1 MEKAMTKMLLE
12 VVSEISVKYGL
23 DISEVKREIGLDV
36 EVRVLKEKEKGKKI
50 MLPFCGRIDEER
62 CQGIKI
68 NYGLYTQ
75 CENNIFQKKLCKT
88 CHKQSKKNSDGK
100 PNYGTIDE
108 RLDKNYKDKNGKQ
121 PIKYSKF
128 MEKMNI
134 TREMAEKE
142 AEEQGVTIPE
152 EEFEIK
158 KTGRGRPKK
167 STSTTDTSDEES
179 IAEPKKRGRPPKEK
193 KVIENGN
200 VGDDLIKNLIE
211 EANKNEPKKVAT
223 PLPKEPT
230 PEPKKAATPLPKEP
244 TPEPKK
250 AATPLPKEPTPE
262 PKKEATPEPKKA
274 ATPLPKEPTPE
285 PKKAATPEP
294 KKAATPEPKKAATP
308 EADNDDDSDDEEETV
323 VVPFTFKG
331 VKYLKATDNT
341 IYDINTHEEVGVWDE
356 EKQEIVPDDD
366 DDDED

>member
-1 MEKAMTKMLLE
+1 MNSKMERAMTKMLLE
-12 VVSEISVKYGL
+12 VVTEISSKYGL
-23 DISEVKREIGLDV
+23 DISEVKKEIGLDV
-36 EVRVLKEKEKGKKI
+36 KIVNEKEKNKEKGKKI
-50 MLPFCGRIDEER
+50 MLPFCGRIDDER

-75 CENNIFQKKLCKT
+75 CENNIFQKNLCKT
-88 CHKQSKKNSDGK
+88 CHKQSETNSDGK

-142 AEEQGVTIPE
+142 AKEQGVTIPE

-158 KTGRGRPKK
+158 KTSRGRPKK

-179 IAEPKKRGRPPKEK
+179 VAEPKKRGRPPKEK

-211 EANKNEPKKVAT
+211 EANKSEPKKVAT
-223 PLPKEPT
+223 PESDNDD
-230 PEPKKAATPLPKEP
+230 
-244 TPEPKK
+244 
-250 AATPLPKEPTPE
+250 
-262 PKKEATPEPKKA
+262 
-274 ATPLPKEPTPE
+274 
-285 PKKAATPEP
+285 
-294 KKAATPEPKKAATP
+294 
-308 EADNDDDSDDEEETV
+308 DNDDDSDDEEETV

-331 VKYLKATDNT
+331 VKYLKAADNT

-366 DDDED
+366 EDED

>member
-1 MEKAMTKMLLE
+1 MNSKMEKAMSKMLLE

-36 EVRVLKEKEKGKKI
+36 EVRVLKEKEKRKKI

-75 CENNIFQKKLCKT
+75 CENNIFQKNLCKT
-88 CHKQSKKNSDGK
+88 CHKQSEKNSDGK

-108 RLDKNYKDKNGKQ
+108 RLDKNYKDKNGKE

-142 AEEQGVTIPE
+142 AEEQGLTIPE
-152 EEFEIK
+152 EEFELK
-158 KTGRGRPKK
+158 KTSRGRPKK

-211 EANKNEPKKVAT
+211 EANKSEPKKTAT
-223 PLPKEPT
+223 PPPKEPT
-230 PEPKKAATPLPKEP
+230 SEPKKT
-244 TPEPKK
+244 
-250 AATPLPKEPTPE
+250 
-262 PKKEATPEPKKA
+262 ATPEP
-274 ATPLPKEPTPE
+274 E
-285 PKKAATPEP
+285 
-294 KKAATPEPKKAATP
+294 
-308 EADNDDDSDDEEETV
+308 NDDDSDDEEETV
-323 VVPFTFKG
+323 VAPFTFKG
-331 VKYLKATDNT
+331 VKYLKAADNT

-366 DDDED
+366 DEDED

>member
-1 MEKAMTKMLLE
+1 MNSKMEKAMSKMLLE

-68 NYGLYTQ
+68 NYGLYSQ
-75 CENNIFQKKLCKT
+75 CENNIFQKNLCKT
-88 CHKQSKKNSDGK
+88 CHKQSEKNSNGK

-158 KTGRGRPKK
+158 KTTRGRPKK

-211 EANKNEPKKVAT
+211 EANKSEPKKIAT
-223 PLPKEPT
+223 PPP
-230 PEPKKAATPLPKEP
+230 
-244 TPEPKK
+244 
-250 AATPLPKEPTPE
+250 
-262 PKKEATPEPKKA
+262 
-274 ATPLPKEPTPE
+274 
-285 PKKAATPEP
+285 KAATPEP
-294 KKAATPEPKKAATP
+294 E
-308 EADNDDDSDDEEETV
+308 NDDDSDDEEETV

-331 VKYLKATDNT
+331 VKYLKAADNT
-341 IYDINTHEEVGVWDE
+341 SYDINTHEEVGVWDE
-356 EKQEIVPDDD
+356 DKQEIVPDDD
-366 DDDED
+366 EDED

>member
-1 MEKAMTKMLLE
+1 MNSKMEKAMSKMLLE
-12 VVSEISVKYGL
+12 VVSEISRKYGL
-23 DISEVKREIGLDV
+23 DISEVKKEIGL
-36 EVRVLKEKEKGKKI
+36 EVKIVNEKEKNEEKVKKI

-75 CENNIFQKKLCKT
+75 CENNIFEKKLCKT
-88 CHKQSKKNSDGK
+88 CHKQSEKNSDGK
-100 PNYGTIDE
+100 PNYGTIVQ
-108 RLDKNYKDKNGKQ
+108 RLDKNYKDKNGKE
-121 PIKYSKF
+121 PTKYSKI

-142 AEEQGVTIPE
+142 AEKQGVTIPE

-179 IAEPKKRGRPPKEK
+179 IDEPKKRGRPPKEK

-211 EANKNEPKKVAT
+211 EANKTEPKKTAT
-223 PLPKEPT
+223 PTPKPLT
-230 PEPKKAATPLPKEP
+230 PEP
-244 TPEPKK
+244 
-250 AATPLPKEPTPE
+250 
-262 PKKEATPEPKKA
+262 
-274 ATPLPKEPTPE
+274 
-285 PKKAATPEP
+285 
-294 KKAATPEPKKAATP
+294 
-308 EADNDDDSDDEEETV
+308 DNDDDSDDEEETV

-366 DDDED
+366 EDED

>member
-1 MEKAMTKMLLE
+1 MNKSVNKEKMNSKMERGMSKMLLE
-12 VVSEISVKYGL
+12 VVSEICSKYEL
-23 DISEVKREIGLDV
+23 DISEVKKEIGLDV
-36 EVRVLKEKEKGKKI
+36 KIVNEKEKNKEKGNKI
-50 MLPFCGRIDEER
+50 ILPFCGRIDDER

-68 NYGLYTQ
+68 NYCLYTQ
-75 CENNIFQKKLCKT
+75 CENNIFQKNLCKT
-88 CHKQSKKNSDGK
+88 CHKQSEKNSDGK
-100 PNYGTIDE
+100 PNYGTIEE

-134 TREMAEKE
+134 TREMTEKE

-158 KTGRGRPKK
+158 KTSRGRPKK

-211 EANKNEPKKVAT
+211 EANKSEPKKTAI
-223 PLPKEPT
+223 PPPKEPT
-230 PEPKKAATPLPKEP
+230 PEPKKT
-244 TPEPKK
+244 
-250 AATPLPKEPTPE
+250 
-262 PKKEATPEPKKA
+262 ATPEP
-274 ATPLPKEPTPE
+274 E
-285 PKKAATPEP
+285 
-294 KKAATPEPKKAATP
+294 
-308 EADNDDDSDDEEETV
+308 NDDDSDDEEETV
-323 VVPFTFKG
+323 VAPFTFKG
-331 VKYLKATDNT
+331 VKYLKAADNT

-356 EKQEIVPDDD
+356 EKQEIVPDEDEDD
-366 DDDED
+366 D

>member
-1 MEKAMTKMLLE
+1 MNSKMEKAMSKMLLE

-68 NYGLYTQ
+68 NYCLYTQ
-75 CENNIFQKKLCKT
+75 CENNIFQKNLCKT
-88 CHKQSKKNSDGK
+88 CHKQSEKNSDGK

-128 MEKMNI
+128 IEKMNI

-211 EANKNEPKKVAT
+211 EANKSEPKKTAT
-223 PLPKEPT
+223 PPPKEPT
-230 PEPKKAATPLPKEP
+230 PEPKKT
-244 TPEPKK
+244 
-250 AATPLPKEPTPE
+250 
-262 PKKEATPEPKKA
+262 ATPEP
-274 ATPLPKEPTPE
+274 E
-285 PKKAATPEP
+285 
-294 KKAATPEPKKAATP
+294 
-308 EADNDDDSDDEEETV
+308 NNDDSDDEEETV
-323 VVPFTFKG
+323 VAPFTFKG
-331 VKYLKATDNT
+331 VKYLKAADNT
-341 IYDINTHEEVGVWDE
+341 VYDINTHEEVGVWDE

-366 DDDED
+366 EDEY

>member
-1 MEKAMTKMLLE
+1 MNSKMEKAMSKMLLE

-36 EVRVLKEKEKGKKI
+36 EVRVLKEKEKGKKM
-50 MLPFCGRIDEER
+50 MLPFCGRIDDER

-75 CENNIFQKKLCKT
+75 CENNMFQKNLCKT
-88 CHKQSKKNSDGK
+88 CHKQSEKNSDGK

-108 RLDKNYKDKNGKQ
+108 RLDKNYKDKNGKE

-142 AEEQGVTIPE
+142 AQEQGVTIPE

-211 EANKNEPKKVAT
+211 EANKSEPKKTAT
-223 PLPKEPT
+223 PPPKEPT
-230 PEPKKAATPLPKEP
+230 SEPKKT
-244 TPEPKK
+244 
-250 AATPLPKEPTPE
+250 
-262 PKKEATPEPKKA
+262 ATPEP
-274 ATPLPKEPTPE
+274 E
-285 PKKAATPEP
+285 
-294 KKAATPEPKKAATP
+294 
-308 EADNDDDSDDEEETV
+308 NDDDSDDEEETV
-323 VVPFTFKG
+323 VAPFTFKG
-331 VKYLKATDNT
+331 VKYLKAADNT

-366 DDDED
+366 DEDED

>member
-1 MEKAMTKMLLE
+1 MNSKMEKAMSKMLLE
-12 VVSEISVKYGL
+12 VVSEISVKYGV

-50 MLPFCGRIDEER
+50 MLPFCGRIDDER

-75 CENNIFQKKLCKT
+75 CENNMFQKNLCKT
-88 CHKQSKKNSDGK
+88 CHKQSEKNSDGK

-211 EANKNEPKKVAT
+211 EANKSEPKKIAT
-223 PLPKEPT
+223 PPPKEPT
-230 PEPKKAATPLPKEP
+230 PEPKKT
-244 TPEPKK
+244 
-250 AATPLPKEPTPE
+250 
-262 PKKEATPEPKKA
+262 ATPEP
-274 ATPLPKEPTPE
+274 E
-285 PKKAATPEP
+285 
-294 KKAATPEPKKAATP
+294 
-308 EADNDDDSDDEEETV
+308 NDDDIDDEEETV
-323 VVPFTFKG
+323 VAPFTFKG
-331 VKYLKATDNT
+331 VKYLKAADNT

-366 DDDED
+366 DEDED

>member
-1 MEKAMTKMLLE
+1 MNSKMEKAMSKMLLE

-36 EVRVLKEKEKGKKI
+36 EVRVLKEKEKGKKM
-50 MLPFCGRIDEER
+50 MLPFCGRIDDER

-75 CENNIFQKKLCKT
+75 CENNIFQKNLCKT
-88 CHKQSKKNSDGK
+88 CHKQSEKNSDGK

-108 RLDKNYKDKNGKQ
+108 RLDKNYKDKNGKE

-142 AEEQGVTIPE
+142 AQEQGVTIPE

-211 EANKNEPKKVAT
+211 EASKSEPKKTAT
-223 PLPKEPT
+223 PPPKEPT
-230 PEPKKAATPLPKEP
+230 SEPKKT
-244 TPEPKK
+244 
-250 AATPLPKEPTPE
+250 
-262 PKKEATPEPKKA
+262 ATPEP
-274 ATPLPKEPTPE
+274 E
-285 PKKAATPEP
+285 
-294 KKAATPEPKKAATP
+294 
-308 EADNDDDSDDEEETV
+308 NDDDSDDEEETV

-331 VKYLKATDNT
+331 VKYLKAADNT
-341 IYDINTHEEVGVWDE
+341 IYDINTHEQVGVWDE

-366 DDDED
+366 DEDDD

>member
-1 MEKAMTKMLLE
+1 MERAISKMLLE
-12 VVSEISVKYGL
+12 VVWEISVKYGL
-23 DISEVKREIGLDV
+23 DISEVKKEIGLDV
-36 EVRVLKEKEKGKKI
+36 ELGVLKEKEKGKKVI
-50 MLPFCGRIDEER
+50 IPFCGRIDEER
-62 CQGIKI
+62 CKGIKI

-75 CENNIFQKKLCKT
+75 CENNMFQKNLCKT
-88 CHKQSKKNSDGK
+88 CHKQSEKNSDGK

-108 RLDKNYKDKNGKQ
+108 RLDKNYKDKNGKE

-142 AEEQGVTIPE
+142 AEKQGVTIPE

-158 KTGRGRPKK
+158 KTNRGRPKK

-211 EANKNEPKKVAT
+211 EANKNDSKKVPT
-223 PLPKEPT
+223 PPPKEQT
-230 PEPKKAATPLPKEP
+230 PPP
-244 TPEPKK
+244 
-250 AATPLPKEPTPE
+250 
-262 PKKEATPEPKKA
+262 
-274 ATPLPKEPTPE
+274 
-285 PKKAATPEP
+285 KAATPEP
-294 KKAATPEPKKAATP
+294 
-308 EADNDDDSDDEEETV
+308 DNDDDSDDEEETV

-366 DDDED
+366 NEDED

>member
-1 MEKAMTKMLLE
+1 MNSKMEKAMSKMLLE

-68 NYGLYTQ
+68 NYCLYTQ

-88 CHKQSKKNSDGK
+88 CHKQSEKNSDGK

-108 RLDKNYKDKNGKQ
+108 RLDKNYKDKNGKE

-211 EANKNEPKKVAT
+211 EANKSEPKKTAT
-223 PLPKEPT
+223 PPPKEPT
-230 PEPKKAATPLPKEP
+230 PEPKKT
-244 TPEPKK
+244 
-250 AATPLPKEPTPE
+250 
-262 PKKEATPEPKKA
+262 ATPEP
-274 ATPLPKEPTPE
+274 E
-285 PKKAATPEP
+285 
-294 KKAATPEPKKAATP
+294 
-308 EADNDDDSDDEEETV
+308 NNDDSDDEEETV
-323 VVPFTFKG
+323 VAPFTFKG
-331 VKYLKATDNT
+331 VKYLKAADNT
-341 IYDINTHEEVGVWDE
+341 VYDINTHEEVGVWDE

-366 DDDED
+366 EDED

>member
-1 MEKAMTKMLLE
+1 MNSKMERAMSKMLLE
-12 VVSEISVKYGL
+12 VVTEISSKYGL
-23 DISEVKREIGLDV
+23 DISEVKKEIGLDV
-36 EVRVLKEKEKGKKI
+36 KIVNEKEKNKEKGKKI
-50 MLPFCGRIDEER
+50 MLPFCGRIDDER

-75 CENNIFQKKLCKT
+75 CENNIFQKNLCKT
-88 CHKQSKKNSDGK
+88 CHKQSEKNSDGK

-158 KTGRGRPKK
+158 KTSRGRPKK

-211 EANKNEPKKVAT
+211 EANKSEPKK
-223 PLPKEPT
+223 KET
-230 PEPKKAATPLPKEP
+230 PEPNKV
-244 TPEPKK
+244 
-250 AATPLPKEPTPE
+250 
-262 PKKEATPEPKKA
+262 
-274 ATPLPKEPTPE
+274 
-285 PKKAATPEP
+285 
-294 KKAATPEPKKAATP
+294 ATPEPKKAATP

-331 VKYLKATDNT
+331 VKYLKAADNT

-366 DDDED
+366 DEDED

>member
-1 MEKAMTKMLLE
+1 MNSKMEKAMRKMLLE

-75 CENNIFQKKLCKT
+75 CENNIFQKNLCKT
-88 CHKQSKKNSDGK
+88 CHKQSEKNSDGK

-142 AEEQGVTIPE
+142 AEKLGLIIPE

-158 KTGRGRPKK
+158 KTSRGRPKK

-211 EANKNEPKKVAT
+211 EANKSEPKKTAT
-223 PLPKEPT
+223 PPP
-230 PEPKKAATPLPKEP
+230 KAATPPP
-244 TPEPKK
+244 
-250 AATPLPKEPTPE
+250 
-262 PKKEATPEPKKA
+262 
-274 ATPLPKEPTPE
+274 
-285 PKKAATPEP
+285 KAATPEP
-294 KKAATPEPKKAATP
+294 E
-308 EADNDDDSDDEEETV
+308 NDDDSDDEEETV
-323 VVPFTFKG
+323 VVPFIFKG
-331 VKYLKATDNT
+331 VKYLKAADNT
-341 IYDINTHEEVGVWDE
+341 IYDINTHEELGVWDE

-366 DDDED
+366 EDED

>member
-1 MEKAMTKMLLE
+1 MSKMLLE
-12 VVSEISVKYGL
+12 VVTEISSKYGL
-23 DISEVKREIGLDV
+23 DISEVKKEIGLDV
-36 EVRVLKEKEKGKKI
+36 KIVNEKEKNKEKEKKI
-50 MLPFCGRIDEER
+50 MLPFCGRIDDER

-75 CENNIFQKKLCKT
+75 CENNIFQKNLCKT
-88 CHKQSKKNSDGK
+88 CHKQSETNSDGK

-128 MEKMNI
+128 MDKMNI

-142 AEEQGVTIPE
+142 AEEQGLTIPE

-158 KTGRGRPKK
+158 KTSRGRPKK

-211 EANKNEPKKVAT
+211 EANKS
-223 PLPKEPT
+223 
-230 PEPKKAATPLPKEP
+230 
-244 TPEPKK
+244 
-250 AATPLPKEPTPE
+250 
-262 PKKEATPEPKKA
+262 
-274 ATPLPKEPTPE
+274 E

-294 KKAATPEPKKAATP
+294 KKVVTPEAKKAATP
-308 EADNDDDSDDEEETV
+308 QADNDDDSDDEEETV

-331 VKYLKATDNT
+331 VKYLKAADYT

-366 DDDED
+366 EDED

>member
-1 MEKAMTKMLLE
+1 MKKGMRKMLLE
-12 VVSEISVKYGL
+12 VVSEISSKYGL
-23 DISEVKREIGLDV
+23 DSSEVRREIGIEV
-36 EVRVLKEKEKGKKI
+36 ELEVKKEKEKEKKI
-50 MLPFCGRIDEER
+50 MIPFCGRIDEEK
-62 CQGIKI
+62 CQGIKK

-88 CHKQSKKNSDGK
+88 CDKQSKKNSDGK
-100 PNYGTIDE
+100 PNYGTMDE
-108 RLDKNYKDKNGKQ
+108 RLDKNYKDKNGKE

-142 AEEQGVTIPE
+142 AHKQGLTIPE

-158 KTGRGRPKK
+158 KTTRGRPKK

-211 EANKNEPKKVAT
+211 EANKSEPKKV
-223 PLPKEPT
+223 
-230 PEPKKAATPLPKEP
+230 
-244 TPEPKK
+244 
-250 AATPLPKEPTPE
+250 
-262 PKKEATPEPKKA
+262 
-274 ATPLPKEPTPE
+274 
-285 PKKAATPEP
+285 ATPEP
-294 KKAATPEPKKAATP
+294 KKAATPEPKKVATL

-331 VKYLKATDNT
+331 VKYLKAADNT

-366 DDDED
+366 EDED

>member
-1 MEKAMTKMLLE
+1 MSKMLLE
-12 VVSEISVKYGL
+12 VVTEISSKYGL
-23 DISEVKREIGLDV
+23 DISEVKKEIGLDV
-36 EVRVLKEKEKGKKI
+36 KIVNEKEKNKEKEKKI
-50 MLPFCGRIDEER
+50 MLPFCGRIDDER

-75 CENNIFQKKLCKT
+75 CENNIFQKNLCKT
-88 CHKQSKKNSDGK
+88 CHKQSEKNSDGK

-128 MEKMNI
+128 MDKMNI

-158 KTGRGRPKK
+158 KTSRGRPKK

-211 EANKNEPKKVAT
+211 EANKSEPKKEA
-223 PLPKEPT
+223 
-230 PEPKKAATPLPKEP
+230 
-244 TPEPKK
+244 
-250 AATPLPKEPTPE
+250 TPE
-262 PKKEATPEPKKA
+262 PKKEATPEPKKE
-274 ATPLPKEPTPE
+274 ATPQP
-285 PKKAATPEP
+285 
-294 KKAATPEPKKAATP
+294 
-308 EADNDDDSDDEEETV
+308 DNDDESDDEEETV

-331 VKYLKATDNT
+331 VKYLKASDNT
-341 IYDINTHEEVGVWDE
+341 VYDINTHEEVGVWDE
-356 EKQEIVPDDD
+356 EKQEIVPDEDEDD
-366 DDDED
+366 D

>member
-1 MEKAMTKMLLE
+1 MKRMEREMKKGMRKMLLE
-12 VVSEISVKYGL
+12 VVSEISSKYGL
-23 DISEVKREIGLDV
+23 DSSEVRREIGIEV
-36 EVRVLKEKEKGKKI
+36 ELEVKKEKEKEKKI
-50 MLPFCGRIDEER
+50 MIPFCGRIDEEK
-62 CQGIKI
+62 CQGIKK

-88 CHKQSKKNSDGK
+88 CDKQSKKNSDGK
-100 PNYGTIDE
+100 PNYGTMDE
-108 RLDKNYKDKNGKQ
+108 RLDKNYKDKNGKE

-142 AEEQGVTIPE
+142 AHKQGLTIPE

-158 KTGRGRPKK
+158 KTTRGRPKK

-211 EANKNEPKKVAT
+211 EANKSEPKKV
-223 PLPKEPT
+223 
-230 PEPKKAATPLPKEP
+230 
-244 TPEPKK
+244 
-250 AATPLPKEPTPE
+250 
-262 PKKEATPEPKKA
+262 
-274 ATPLPKEPTPE
+274 
-285 PKKAATPEP
+285 ATPEP
-294 KKAATPEPKKAATP
+294 KKAATPEPKKVATL

-331 VKYLKATDNT
+331 VKYLKAADNT

-366 DDDED
+366 EDED

>member
-1 MEKAMTKMLLE
+1 MNSKMEKAMSKMLLE

-50 MLPFCGRIDEER
+50 MLPFCGRIDDER

-75 CENNIFQKKLCKT
+75 CENNIFQKNLCKT
-88 CHKQSKKNSDGK
+88 CHKQSEKNSDGK

-108 RLDKNYKDKNGKQ
+108 RLDKNYKDKNGKE

-211 EANKNEPKKVAT
+211 EANKSEPKKTAT

-230 PEPKKAATPLPKEP
+230 PEPKKT
-244 TPEPKK
+244 
-250 AATPLPKEPTPE
+250 
-262 PKKEATPEPKKA
+262 ATPEP
-274 ATPLPKEPTPE
+274 E
-285 PKKAATPEP
+285 
-294 KKAATPEPKKAATP
+294 
-308 EADNDDDSDDEEETV
+308 NDDDSDDEEETV
-323 VVPFTFKG
+323 VAPFTFKG
-331 VKYLKATDNT
+331 VKYLKAADNT
-341 IYDINTHEEVGVWDE
+341 VYDINTHEEVGVWDE

-366 DDDED
+366 DEDED

>member
-1 MEKAMTKMLLE
+1 MNSKMEKAMSKMLLE
-12 VVSEISVKYGL
+12 VVSEISRKYGL
-23 DISEVKREIGLDV
+23 DISEVKKEIGL
-36 EVRVLKEKEKGKKI
+36 EVKIVNEKEKNEEKVKKI

-75 CENNIFQKKLCKT
+75 CENNIFEKKLCKT
-88 CHKQSKKNSDGK
+88 CHKQSEKNSDGK
-100 PNYGTIDE
+100 PNNGTIVE
-108 RLDKNYKDKNGKQ
+108 RLDKNYKDKNGKE
-121 PIKYSKF
+121 PTKYSKI

-142 AEEQGVTIPE
+142 AEKQGVTIPE
-152 EEFEIK
+152 EEFEII

-179 IAEPKKRGRPPKEK
+179 IDEPKKRGRPPKEK

-211 EANKNEPKKVAT
+211 EANKTEPKKTAT
-223 PLPKEPT
+223 PTPKPIT
-230 PEPKKAATPLPKEP
+230 PEPKKT
-244 TPEPKK
+244 TPEP
-250 AATPLPKEPTPE
+250 
-262 PKKEATPEPKKA
+262 
-274 ATPLPKEPTPE
+274 
-285 PKKAATPEP
+285 
-294 KKAATPEPKKAATP
+294 
-308 EADNDDDSDDEEETV
+308 DNDDDSDDEEETV

-341 IYDINTHEEVGVWDE
+341 IYDINTHEEVGIWDE

-366 DDDED
+366 EDED

>member
-1 MEKAMTKMLLE
+1 MSKMLLE
-12 VVSEISVKYGL
+12 VVSEICSKYEL
-23 DISEVKREIGLDV
+23 DISEVKKEIGLDV
-36 EVRVLKEKEKGKKI
+36 KIVNEKEKNKEKGKKI
-50 MLPFCGRIDEER
+50 MLPFCGRIDDER

-75 CENNIFQKKLCKT
+75 CENNIFQKNLCKT
-88 CHKQSKKNSDGK
+88 CHKQSEKNSDGK

-128 MEKMNI
+128 MDKMNI

-158 KTGRGRPKK
+158 KTSRGRPKK

-211 EANKNEPKKVAT
+211 EANKSEPKKEET
-223 PLPKEPT
+223 PQ
-230 PEPKKAATPLPKEP
+230 
-244 TPEPKK
+244 
-250 AATPLPKEPTPE
+250 
-262 PKKEATPEPKKA
+262 PKKEATPQPKKE
-274 ATPLPKEPTPE
+274 ATPQP
-285 PKKAATPEP
+285 
-294 KKAATPEPKKAATP
+294 
-308 EADNDDDSDDEEETV
+308 DNDDDSDDDEETV
-323 VVPFTFKG
+323 VAPFTFKG
-331 VKYLKATDNT
+331 VKYLKASDNT
-341 IYDINTHEEVGVWDE
+341 VYDINTHEEVGVWDE

-366 DDDED
+366 EDDD

>member
-1 MEKAMTKMLLE
+1 MNSKMEKAMSKMEKAMSKMLLE

-50 MLPFCGRIDEER
+50 MLPFCGRIDDER

-68 NYGLYTQ
+68 NYCLYTQ
-75 CENNIFQKKLCKT
+75 CENNIFQKNLCKT
-88 CHKQSKKNSDGK
+88 CHKQSEKNSDGK

-108 RLDKNYKDKNGKQ
+108 RLDKNYKDKNGKE

-211 EANKNEPKKVAT
+211 EANKSEPKKTAT
-223 PLPKEPT
+223 PPPKEPT
-230 PEPKKAATPLPKEP
+230 PEPKKT
-244 TPEPKK
+244 
-250 AATPLPKEPTPE
+250 
-262 PKKEATPEPKKA
+262 ATPEP
-274 ATPLPKEPTPE
+274 EN
-285 PKKAATPEP
+285 
-294 KKAATPEPKKAATP
+294 
-308 EADNDDDSDDEEETV
+308 DHDSDDDDSDDEEETV
-323 VVPFTFKG
+323 VAPFTFKG
-331 VKYLKATDNT
+331 VKYLKAADNT

-366 DDDED
+366 DEDED

>member
-1 MEKAMTKMLLE
+1 MNSKMEKAMSKMLLE

-50 MLPFCGRIDEER
+50 MLPFCGRIDDER

-68 NYGLYTQ
+68 NYCLYTQ
-75 CENNIFQKKLCKT
+75 CENNIFQKNLCKT
-88 CHKQSKKNSDGK
+88 CHKQSEKNSDGK

-108 RLDKNYKDKNGKQ
+108 RLDKNYKDKNGKE

-142 AEEQGVTIPE
+142 AEKQGVTIPE

-211 EANKNEPKKVAT
+211 EANKSEPKKTAT
-223 PLPKEPT
+223 PPPKEPT
-230 PEPKKAATPLPKEP
+230 PEPKKTPI
-244 TPEPKK
+244 PEP
-250 AATPLPKEPTPE
+250 EN
-262 PKKEATPEPKKA
+262 
-274 ATPLPKEPTPE
+274 
-285 PKKAATPEP
+285 
-294 KKAATPEPKKAATP
+294 
-308 EADNDDDSDDEEETV
+308 DDDSDDDDSDDEEETV
-323 VVPFTFKG
+323 VAPFTFKG
-331 VKYLKATDNT
+331 VKYLKAADNT

-366 DDDED
+366 DEDED

>member
-1 MEKAMTKMLLE
+1 MSKMLLE
-12 VVSEISVKYGL
+12 VVSEISSKYGL
-23 DISEVKREIGLDV
+23 DISEVKKEIGLDV
-36 EVRVLKEKEKGKKI
+36 KIVNEKEKKKEKEKKI

-75 CENNIFQKKLCKT
+75 CENNIFQKNLCKT
-88 CHKQSKKNSDGK
+88 CHKQSEKNSDGK

-152 EEFEIK
+152 EEFVIK
-158 KTGRGRPKK
+158 KTSRGRPKK

-200 VGDDLIKNLIE
+200 VGDDLIKNLIQQ
-211 EANKNEPKKVAT
+211 ANKS
-223 PLPKEPT
+223 
-230 PEPKKAATPLPKEP
+230 EPKKAVTPP
-244 TPEPKK
+244 PESPR
-250 AATPLPKEPTPE
+250 PE
-262 PKKEATPEPKKA
+262 LE
-274 ATPLPKEPTPE
+274 
-285 PKKAATPEP
+285 
-294 KKAATPEPKKAATP
+294 
-308 EADNDDDSDDEEETV
+308 NDDDSDDEEETV

-331 VKYLKATDNT
+331 VKYLKAADNT
-341 IYDINTHEEVGVWDE
+341 IYDNNTHEEVGIWDE
-356 EKQEIVPDDD
+356 EKQEIVPDNV
-366 DDDED
+366 DEDED

>member
-1 MEKAMTKMLLE
+1 MNSKMEKAMSKMLLE
-12 VVSEISVKYGL
+12 VVSEISRKYGL
-23 DISEVKREIGLDV
+23 DISEVKKEIGL
-36 EVRVLKEKEKGKKI
+36 EVKIVNEKEKNEEKVKKI

-75 CENNIFQKKLCKT
+75 CENNIFEKKLCKT
-88 CHKQSKKNSDGK
+88 CHKQSEKNSDGK
-100 PNYGTIDE
+100 PNNGTIVE
-108 RLDKNYKDKNGKQ
+108 RLDKNYKDKNGKE
-121 PIKYSKF
+121 PTKYSKI

-142 AEEQGVTIPE
+142 AEKQGVTIPE
-152 EEFEIK
+152 EEFEII

-179 IAEPKKRGRPPKEK
+179 IDEPKKRGRPPKEK

-211 EANKNEPKKVAT
+211 EANKTEPKKTAT
-223 PLPKEPT
+223 PTPKPLT
-230 PEPKKAATPLPKEP
+230 PEP
-244 TPEPKK
+244 
-250 AATPLPKEPTPE
+250 
-262 PKKEATPEPKKA
+262 
-274 ATPLPKEPTPE
+274 
-285 PKKAATPEP
+285 
-294 KKAATPEPKKAATP
+294 
-308 EADNDDDSDDEEETV
+308 DNDDDSDDEEETV

-331 VKYLKATDNT
+331 VKYLKASDNT

-366 DDDED
+366 EDED

>member
-1 MEKAMTKMLLE
+1 MGKFPTKKKIEKEIEKEGSGKEEKMNSKMEKAMTKMLLE
-12 VVSEISVKYGL
+12 VVTEISSKYGL
-23 DISEVKREIGLDV
+23 DISEVKKEIGLDV
-36 EVRVLKEKEKGKKI
+36 KIVNEKEKNKEKKI
-50 MLPFCGRIDEER
+50 MLPFCGRIDDER

-68 NYGLYTQ
+68 NYCLYTQ
-75 CENNIFQKKLCKT
+75 CENNIFQKNLCKT
-88 CHKQSKKNSDGK
+88 CHKQSEKNSDGK

-128 MEKMNI
+128 MDKMNI

-142 AEEQGVTIPE
+142 AEEQGLTIPE

-158 KTGRGRPKK
+158 KTSRGRPKK

-211 EANKNEPKKVAT
+211 EANKNEPKK
-223 PLPKEPT
+223 
-230 PEPKKAATPLPKEP
+230 
-244 TPEPKK
+244 
-250 AATPLPKEPTPE
+250 
-262 PKKEATPEPKKA
+262 EATPEPKKA
-274 ATPLPKEPTPE
+274 VTPE

-294 KKAATPEPKKAATP
+294 KKAATPQ
-308 EADNDDDSDDEEETV
+308 ADNDDDSDDEEETV
-323 VVPFTFKG
+323 VAPFTFKG
-331 VKYLKATDNT
+331 VKYLKAADNT
-341 IYDINTHEEVGVWDE
+341 IYDINTHEEVGIWDE
-356 EKQEIVPDDD
+356 EKQEIVPDDH
-366 DDDED
+366 DEDED

>member
-1 MEKAMTKMLLE
+1 MKEEWGEGKKMNSKMERAMSKMLLE
-12 VVSEISVKYGL
+12 VVTEISSKYGL
-23 DISEVKREIGLDV
+23 DISEVKNE
-36 EVRVLKEKEKGKKI
+36 KEKNKEKGKKI
-50 MLPFCGRIDEER
+50 ILPFCGRINDEK

-68 NYGLYTQ
+68 NYCLYTQ
-75 CENNIFQKKLCKT
+75 CENNIFQKNLCKT
-88 CHKQSKKNSDGK
+88 CDKQSEKNSDGK

-128 MEKMNI
+128 MDKMNI

-142 AEEQGVTIPE
+142 AQEQGVTIPE

-158 KTGRGRPKK
+158 KTSRGRPKK

-211 EANKNEPKKVAT
+211 EANKSEPKI
-223 PLPKEPT
+223 
-230 PEPKKAATPLPKEP
+230 
-244 TPEPKK
+244 
-250 AATPLPKEPTPE
+250 
-262 PKKEATPEPKKA
+262 EATPEPKKA
-274 ATPLPKEPTPE
+274 TTPE
-285 PKKAATPEP
+285 PKKATTPEP
-294 KKAATPEPKKAATP
+294 
-308 EADNDDDSDDEEETV
+308 DNDDDSDDEEETV

-341 IYDINTHEEVGVWDE
+341 VYDNNTHEEVGVWDE

-366 DDDED
+366 DEDED

>member
-1 MEKAMTKMLLE
+1 MSKMLLE
-12 VVSEISVKYGL
+12 VVTEISSKYGL
-23 DISEVKREIGLDV
+23 DISEVKKEIGLDV
-36 EVRVLKEKEKGKKI
+36 KIVNEKEKNKEKGKKI
-50 MLPFCGRIDEER
+50 MLPFCGRIDDER

-68 NYGLYTQ
+68 NYGLFTQ
-75 CENNIFQKKLCKT
+75 CENNIFQKNLCKT
-88 CHKQSKKNSDGK
+88 CHKQSEKNSDGK

-128 MEKMNI
+128 MEIMNI

-158 KTGRGRPKK
+158 KTSRGRPKK

-211 EANKNEPKKVAT
+211 EANKSEPKKEET
-223 PLPKEPT
+223 PQ
-230 PEPKKAATPLPKEP
+230 
-244 TPEPKK
+244 
-250 AATPLPKEPTPE
+250 
-262 PKKEATPEPKKA
+262 PKKEATPQPKKE
-274 ATPLPKEPTPE
+274 ATPQP
-285 PKKAATPEP
+285 
-294 KKAATPEPKKAATP
+294 
-308 EADNDDDSDDEEETV
+308 DNDDDSDDDEETV

-331 VKYLKATDNT
+331 VKYLKAADNT

-366 DDDED
+366 DEDED

>member
-1 MEKAMTKMLLE
+1 MNSKMEKAMSKMLLE

-36 EVRVLKEKEKGKKI
+36 QVRVLKEKEKGKKM
-50 MLPFCGRIDEER
+50 MLPFCGRIDDER

-75 CENNIFQKKLCKT
+75 CENNMFQKNLCKT
-88 CHKQSKKNSDGK
+88 CHKQSEKNSDGK

-108 RLDKNYKDKNGKQ
+108 RLDKNYKDKNGKE

-211 EANKNEPKKVAT
+211 EANKSEPKKTAT

-230 PEPKKAATPLPKEP
+230 PEPKKT
-244 TPEPKK
+244 
-250 AATPLPKEPTPE
+250 
-262 PKKEATPEPKKA
+262 ATPEP
-274 ATPLPKEPTPE
+274 E
-285 PKKAATPEP
+285 
-294 KKAATPEPKKAATP
+294 
-308 EADNDDDSDDEEETV
+308 NDDDSDDEEETV
-323 VVPFTFKG
+323 VAPFTFKG
-331 VKYLKATDNT
+331 VKYLKAADNT

-366 DDDED
+366 DEDED

>member
-1 MEKAMTKMLLE
+1 MEKAMSKMEKAMSKMLLE

-50 MLPFCGRIDEER
+50 MLPFCGRIDDER

-75 CENNIFQKKLCKT
+75 CENNIFQKNLCKT
-88 CHKQSKKNSDGK
+88 CHKQSEKNSDGK

-108 RLDKNYKDKNGKQ
+108 RLDKNYKDKNGKE

-211 EANKNEPKKVAT
+211 EANKIEPKKTAI
-223 PLPKEPT
+223 PPPKEPT
-230 PEPKKAATPLPKEP
+230 PEPKKT
-244 TPEPKK
+244 
-250 AATPLPKEPTPE
+250 
-262 PKKEATPEPKKA
+262 ATPEP
-274 ATPLPKEPTPE
+274 E
-285 PKKAATPEP
+285 
-294 KKAATPEPKKAATP
+294 
-308 EADNDDDSDDEEETV
+308 NDDDSDDEEETV
-323 VVPFTFKG
+323 VAPFTFKG
-331 VKYLKATDNT
+331 VKYLKAADNT
-341 IYDINTHEEVGVWDE
+341 IYDINTHEEVGLWDE
-356 EKQEIVPDDD
+356 EKQEIVSD
-366 DDDED
+366 DDDEDED